1 MLTFV
6 LAATA
11 LASLGPE
18 ARANGPKA
26 PMRGVIVTCPGWGPI
41 WGTPEMATSL
51 AEIKELGANWAAIH
65 PYGWIRRDGEV
76 RFQPAETLDFL
87 ARAVELTRE
96 AGLEMF
102 WKPHLGYWGQFSW
115 RGEITFDEGKAWE
128 RFFGDYEAFL
138 VDQARFAEARGI
150 RLFAVGVELEG
161 TTHREREWRALISEV
176 RRVYSGRILYA
187 ANWDRLDRVP
197 FWDAVD
203 AIGVHAYF
211 PLIDGSAGETG
222 PPPARATLADGWNG
236 PLTQL
241 EALSAKH
248 EKPIVL
254 AEIGYN
260 VNATAAAEPWAYRVE
275 NTADNRALRRR
286 LMEVAIERIEKT
298 DFIEG
303 MFWWKWMPGRTPW
316 RGNFSLR
323 DPEAR
328 AALARYWRPDSPA
341 AAPLPATD
349 R

>member
-1 MLTFV
+1 
-6 LAATA
+6 
-11 LASLGPE
+11 
-18 ARANGPKA
+18 
-26 PMRGVIVTCPGWGPI
+26 MRGVIVTCPGWGPI

-65 PYGWIRRDGEV
+65 PYGWIRRNGEV
-76 RFQPAETLDFL
+76 RFQPAKTLDFL
-87 ARAVELTRE
+87 DRAVELAGD

-115 RGEITFDEGKAWE
+115 RGEIAFEDGKAWK
-128 RFFGDYEAFL
+128 RFFGDYEAFI
-138 VDQARFAEARGI
+138 VDQAKFAEARGI

-161 TTHREREWRALISEV
+161 TTHREHEWRAILAAV
-176 RRVYSGRILYA
+176 RRVYSGRVLYA
-187 ANWDRLDRVP
+187 ANWDGLDRVP

-211 PLIDGSAGETG
+211 PLIDGSDGETG
-222 PPPARATLADGWNG
+222 HPPSRGALADGWNRH
-236 PLTQL
+236 LTRL

-248 EKPIVL
+248 ERPILL

-260 VNATAAAEPWAYRVE
+260 VNAVAAAEPWAYRVE
-275 NTADNRALRRR
+275 DTAANRALRRR
-286 LMEVAIERIEKT
+286 LMEVAIVQVEKA

-303 MFWWKWMPGRTPW
+303 MFWWKWMPGRTHW

-328 AALARYWRPDSPA
+328 ATLARYWRTDPPA
-341 AAPLPATD
+341 RTPFSATD